1 MRRKWFLSIHIIPGN
16 IVDFWMTFLAIEKYE
31 FIYISAYICHFMQCE
46 ENTST
51 YSIRCL
57 FIINNIGGPGVE
69 HQEYFIIRTIFNKA
83 LWQILYIK

>member
-1 MRRKWFLSIHIIPGN
+1 
-16 IVDFWMTFLAIEKYE
+16 MTFLAIEKYE